1 MDLDDLLAAL
11 IEEAGDVEALGD
23 GDFAR
28 NEVPFASKLSN
39 EVIEIRLGQEIAEA
53 ARRTPDTHP
62 SSRGDAWVR
71 FAPREWD
78 EHAADRLEAWFRV
91 AWRMTGQR

>member
-1 MDLDDLLAAL
+1 MDLDGLVAAL

-23 GDFAR
+23 GEFAR
-28 NEVPFASKLSN
+28 NGVAFAAKLSN

-53 ARRTPDTHP
+53 ARRTPDTRP
-62 SSRGDAWVR
+62 SARGDAWVI
-71 FAPREWD
+71 FAPRSWD

-91 AWRMTGQR
+91 AWRMVGQG